1 MSDIPWP
8 TVALLGIL
16 IIGMSRANWLYLQYR
31 KLRDRWGRA
40 HFRLHKGI
48 SKHPE
53 ILLWVSTGTLTLMSL
68 SDRDLWIWPLMIR
81 DGAPADPDSST
92 MLKAVAALLALFT
105 FAATSVSSLSSSQ
118 DAENRYLG
126 RRLRT
131 DTYARTIPS
140 AALATRSLQVIAAGL
155 LLAPI
160 TIQYLPSNHDPIL
173 HSVTLLT
180 GHNARLLVITAW
192 MATFVTAAAILTWNV
207 LTVLRLAAR
216 QVQWSKGAQ
225 GDIENQVHLEYRAD
239 HDSLLVT
246 QDYREASKS
255 SEDLTRN
262 IVHALG
268 LIPAPEAED
277 QQSTLLCIT
286 INSRDRLRDFRESRY
301 RVVKALNRPN
311 SWSRRLPFL
320 RASSPAVLNGILDGR
335 RDTLIRAATDADL
348 PGPTR
353 SSLLHRVLQDVQ
365 DADALIRDLLEAD
378 AALTEPMMGRTTTS
392 DKAPRVRADDFSGL
406 LTLKDDNP
414 WYSSR
419 SLTRRAE
426 ADESRYLERVPLAA
440 YRELAKQITGHPC
453 RLTSAQVKAIL
464 NSRFISET
472 FPHGDS
478 PWGMLHD
485 RTAATARSI
494 IIEALL
500 SATITN
506 RAEDETLPLSTVRDL
521 MGWERGV
528 DHDLL
533 DEAEQ
538 QDTPSLRAEVR
549 MRAQHRLQLT
559 PILTPAEHAELLGYS
574 SSATVSLTA
583 LLHMLLYY
591 GRSGRAVR
599 GEDLAPFYK
608 QIHRELRFRDSF
620 PADAVE
626 HTSDVL
632 RVSHVSHIV
641 APDDV
646 AWLYDVVKEPL
657 TCNTFTELDHH
668 RAAGL
673 DLSVTNL
680 CLWWAIV
687 NPGER
692 ARRIG
697 LAMPDTLDSRGQR
710 RLIDAVGRAVQ
721 ILDETHIDNLMGI
734 ASWLRDELPEPYD
747 EDYTGR

>member
-1 MSDIPWP
+1 MSGIPWP
-8 TVALLGIL
+8 IVALLVIL
-16 IIGMSRANWLYLQYR
+16 MISMSQGNWLYVQYR
-31 KLRDRWGRA
+31 ELRDRWDRRSYHIQRSLTSYPTFLVLA
-40 HFRLHKGI
+40 ITACLTAVPMSRDQ
-48 SKHPE
+48 
-53 ILLWVSTGTLTLMSL
+53 LWPWSIVTSGNALANPPVSM
-68 SDRDLWIWPLMIR
+68 
-81 DGAPADPDSST
+81 
-92 MLKAVAALLALFT
+92 MLKGAV
-105 FAATSVSSLSSSQ
+105 
-118 DAENRYLG
+118 
-126 RRLRT
+126 
-131 DTYARTIPS
+131 
-140 AALATRSLQVIAAGL
+140 GL
-155 LLAPI
+155 
-160 TIQYLPSNHDPIL
+160 
-173 HSVTLLT
+173 VTLLT
-180 GHNARLLVITAW
+180 FSATAMSAIARDQHSGPIYMGKNIHTASYSW
-192 MATFVTAAAILTWNV
+192 TMAAAILSTWIFQLAVAWVVVAPFASQYMSHREVNKFAVRLIVARWSASFAVVAATLTLNV
-207 LTVLRLAAR
+207 LTILYLSAR
-216 QVQWSKGAQ
+216 RVRSSSYPRA
-225 GDIENQVHLEYRAD
+225 DIAWDRQRSYRAGHAELLRRRNH
-239 HDSLLVT
+239 HDAS
-246 QDYREASKS
+246 EASGHQ
-255 SEDLTRN
+255 TVQ
-262 IVHALG
+262 IVE
-268 LIPAPEAED
+268 LIRRAED
-277 QQSTLLCIT
+277 QDEQRKLLAIT
-286 INSRDRLRDFRESRY
+286 INSQFRWLDFHDACD
-301 RVVKALNRPN
+301 RVVKT
-311 SWSRRLPFL
+311 SRHPRSRFIRSLRLP
-320 RASSPAVLNGILDGR
+320 SPAVLNGILDGR

-392 DKAPRVRADDFSGL
+392 DKAPRVRADEFSGL
-406 LTLKDDNP
+406 LTLKDDDP
-414 WYSSR
+414 WSSSR

-506 RAEDETLPLSTVRDL
+506 RAGDETLPLSTVRDL

-747 EDYTGR
+747 EDDTGR